1 MALHQGIYTLC
12 KGDQNEITEYLG
24 ALSVFDNSSVSML
37 FRRLLASIY
46 STAFQHLTHELL
58 WTAGGFLF
66 IYLDKGRIQS
76 VCSSSKCQRC
86 KGSTPT
92 TSGAYLLTGACVP
105 SQRSNPTLPGSIPG
119 RNPFSQ
125 EHGKD
130 FWRCWAS
137 PSSITGHHTCI
148 ILPLVS
154 IWKLWIVISAFCCCS
169 WHP

>member
-24 ALSVFDNSSVSML
+24 ALSVFDNSSVLML

-58 WTAGGFLF
+58 WTARGFLF

-105 SQRSNPTLPGSIPG
+105 SQRSNPGCQEA
-119 RNPFSQ
+119 SQ
-125 EHGKD
+125 EGIRSARSMGRTSEGAEHHP
-130 FWRCWAS
+130 AVS
-137 PSSITGHHTCI
+137 PVTT
-148 ILPLVS
+148 LV
-154 IWKLWIVISAFCCCS
+154 
-169 WHP
+169 